1 MRRKERK
8 MQAQS
13 AVRSMES
20 MHKPQV
26 VLRCKLVILGDAC
39 VGKTALTQV
48 FNSGG
53 STYPKNYLMTTAAEF
68 CVKQVPVPETN
79 ASVELYIHD
88 CAGSSIF
95 NQIEMNAKYWENAS
109 AVMIVYDVT
118 NQESLQSAS
127 KWLQQIQ
134 AARSGGPKLIA
145 VLVGNKSDHRD
156 GAIDSRAEVITEDA
170 VSFAKQLDMLY
181 FETSAASNKVD
192 EPFKAVANEFYKR
205 YEETVL
211 KAEELAGT
219 IV

>member
-68 CVKQVPVPETN
+68 CVKQVPG
-79 ASVELYIHD
+79 SV
-88 CAGSSIF
+88 
-95 NQIEMNAKYWENAS
+95 
-109 AVMIVYDVT
+109 T
-118 NQESLQSAS
+118 
-127 KWLQQIQ
+127 
-134 AARSGGPKLIA
+134 
-145 VLVGNKSDHRD
+145 
-156 GAIDSRAEVITEDA
+156 
-170 VSFAKQLDMLY
+170 
-181 FETSAASNKVD
+181 
-192 EPFKAVANEFYKR
+192 
-205 YEETVL
+205 
-211 KAEELAGT
+211 
-219 IV
+219 